1 MALSKNHLTK
11 TSRGMGKTNSWNCQT
26 MRVPHQRYGCCTHVR
41 LWVSRQPL
49 RRIALRPMGPAI
61 HRPGLAAGPRVAT
74 KMSAEGA
81 ALGSLLSL
89 KCRTFGLRFSW
100 HGNRQPRPRLLPVGP
115 LGLCF
120 QLMRR
125 SRDIRR
131 SIGPPTVSGV
141 SSSQTQGGVYPMA
154 ISSPRCLSRCCHC
167 FTSRT
172 RTTRRFGVF
181 AARCLRRPSG
191 LAVEP
196 GNRSPGVSTLRGGG
210 LPLPGGAAHRHPLSP
225 ECRPFSLPPALTAEP
240 MSRL

>member
-115 LGLCF
+115 LGLCC
-120 QLMRR
+120 QSMRR
-125 SRDIRR
+125 SRN
-131 SIGPPTVSGV
+131 IGPATVLNASSGQKKAGYR
-141 SSSQTQGGVYPMA
+141 SLITGHGPLATDQSG
-154 ISSPRCLSRCCHC
+154 SRH
-167 FTSRT
+167 
-172 RTTRRFGVF
+172 
-181 AARCLRRPSG
+181 
-191 LAVEP
+191 
-196 GNRSPGVSTLRGGG
+196 RGG
-210 LPLPGGAAHRHPLSP
+210 L
-225 ECRPFSLPPALTAEP
+225 
-240 MSRL
+240 RLDSNF